1 MLEGQ
6 GAAGL
11 VLVGVLLNRLN
22 VAIIAFKPAAAM
34 HYVPSWMEIEVT
46 LALIA
51 LELVIFRWVVNRM
64 PVLAFEEA
72 EAHVE
77 RPATRAG
84 MAAA

>member
-1 MLEGQ
+1 MAE
-6 GAAGL
+6 
-11 VLVGVLLNRLN
+11 VLL
-22 VAIIAFKPAAAM
+22 
-34 HYVPSWMEIEVT
+34 S